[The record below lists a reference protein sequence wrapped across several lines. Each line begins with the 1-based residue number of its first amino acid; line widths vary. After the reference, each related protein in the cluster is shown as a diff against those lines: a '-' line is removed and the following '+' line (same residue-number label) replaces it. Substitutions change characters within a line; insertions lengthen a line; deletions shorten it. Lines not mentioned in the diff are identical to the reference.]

1 VCVSN
6 ISALESGYGSLIAS
20 TIHNQQHYMAAAS
33 VLMTQN
39 GIANGRNT
47 RSRADGTPS

>member
-6 ISALESGYGSLIAS
+6 ISALESGHGSLTAL
-20 TIHNQQHYMAAAS
+20 TIHNKKHYMAAAS

-47 RSRADGTPS
+47 RSRADGNPS